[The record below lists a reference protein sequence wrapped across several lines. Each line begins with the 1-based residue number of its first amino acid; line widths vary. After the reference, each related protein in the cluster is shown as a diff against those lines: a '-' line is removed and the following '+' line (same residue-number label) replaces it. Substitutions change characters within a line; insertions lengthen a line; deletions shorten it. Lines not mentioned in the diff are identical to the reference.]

1 MIPKRILIVDDDTAL
16 AESLR
21 RYFVEYGFD
30 VSLAVDGE
38 TLRTIFPKE
47 TVDLIILDLMLPG
60 ESGFDLAREI
70 RRESDVP
77 IIMLTGM
84 SDEAD
89 KVVGLELGADDY
101 VAKPFSPREL
111 LARVNAILRRASAAS
126 RISAAS
132 ALATATE
139 KVGKFAGWRIELG
152 RRRLINP
159 DGEEIRLTA
168 GEFSVLVMLVENSR
182 RVLTREQILDCFTGG
197 ETDVFDRSVDTR
209 VSRLRRRIESD
220 PRNPTFLKTEW
231 GVGYFFDTDV
241 EWTE

>member
-1 MIPKRILIVDDDTAL
+1 MLPKRILIVDDDTAL

-21 RYFVEYGFD
+21 RYFAEYGFD
-30 VSLAVDGE
+30 VLLAPDGS
-38 TLRTIFPKE
+38 TLRQIFSKE
-47 TVDLIILDLMLPG
+47 SVDLIILDLMLPG

-70 RRESDVP
+70 RRVSDVP

-84 SDEAD
+84 NDEAD
-89 KVVGLELGADDY
+89 RVVGLELGADDY

-111 LARVNAILRRASAAS
+111 LARVNAILRRAANAS
-126 RISAAS
+126 RFAPEQVSRPAS
-132 ALATATE
+132 E
-139 KVGKFAGWRIELG
+139 KVATFAGWRIELG

-159 DGEEIRLTA
+159 LGEEIRLTA
-168 GEFSVLVMLVENSR
+168 GEFSVLVMLIENCR
-182 RVLTREQILDCFTGG
+182 RVLTREQILDCFTNG

-209 VSRLRRRIESD
+209 VSRLRRRIEPD

-241 EWTE
+241 EWIE

>member
-1 MIPKRILIVDDDTAL
+1 MIPKRILIVDDDTTL
-16 AESLR
+16 ADSLR

-30 VSLAVDGE
+30 VFLAPDGD
-38 TLRTIFPKE
+38 TLRLVLGKE

-70 RRESDVP
+70 RRKSDIP

-89 KVVGLELGADDY
+89 RVVGLELGADDY

-111 LARVNAILRRASAAS
+111 LARVNAILRRAANSRNAAAS
-126 RISAAS
+126 VQQAS
-132 ALATATE
+132 SERVAT
-139 KVGKFAGWRIELG
+139 FAGWRIELG

-159 DGEEIRLTA
+159 LGEEIRLTA
-168 GEFSVLVMLVENSR
+168 GEFSVLVMLVENCR

-209 VSRLRRRIESD
+209 ISRLRRRIEPD

-241 EWTE
+241 EWIE